1 MTSDQRTTKLRRG
14 RAWPAM
20 DAWVFAAALVT
31 YAVAVPLGLAR
42 VGAAPHVAA
51 AIALDAGSQRAS
63 LAVFLARVLCYLPV
77 GDLPFRA
84 NLLSCLACALAATLV
99 ARLAVEL
106 AGLFRP
112 PPSARQDLSRFL
124 YEPVAAAGA
133 ALAATLSLAAFEAGV
148 TAGTTSLTLALLS
161 AALLAELALLRDIG
175 NTAAGLILAGLA
187 GLSTGVGP
195 MAGPVLWPVLI
206 GLGFWA
212 LRKGARW
219 PLFAPLCFVATLGGF
234 GLASSAASSAALST
248 RDVFVSPFVIV
259 PQGRAALWMT
269 ALEISDQIGAV
280 GVLLAVIGTFALFSR
295 AAVTAAWLVLNLVT
309 CLLFANIVDLDSRA
323 VSAAKLGHAVA
334 GGAMSVR
341 AALPMAIA
349 VVCLLGCV
357 GIVHVSAR
365 LGRARLA
372 GALTL
377 AVILVFSPAMDGGRA
392 RWIARPLPMRLL
404 DRALDRA
411 ESRGVVEP
419 GTVEMA
425 GLFQLGRALGLRPDL
440 QLAAPPRPR

>member
-1 MTSDQRTTKLRRG
+1 MTIDQRTIKLRRG
-14 RAWPAM
+14 RAWPAL
-20 DAWVFAAALVT
+20 DPWVFAVAVVT

-42 VGAAPHVAA
+42 VDAAPQVAA
-51 AIALDAGSQRAS
+51 AVALDAGSQGAP
-63 LAVFLARVLCYLPV
+63 LTLFLTRILGYLPV

-84 NLLSCLACALAATLV
+84 NLIACMACALATALV

-106 AGLFRP
+106 VGLFRP
-112 PPSARQDLSRFL
+112 PPSARQDLALFL

-133 ALAATLSLAAFEAGV
+133 AFAAALSLAAFEAGV
-148 TAGTTSLTLALLS
+148 TAGTTSLTLALLL
-161 AALLAELALLRDIG
+161 AALLAELALLRDTG
-175 NTAAGLILAGLA
+175 NTAAGLTLAGLA
-187 GLSTGVGP
+187 GLSAGVGP
-195 MAGPVLWPVLI
+195 MAGPVLWPVLT
-206 GLGFWA
+206 GLAFWA

-234 GLASSAASSAALST
+234 ALASSAASSVALSI
-248 RDVFVSPFVIV
+248 RDVFISPFVIV

-269 ALEISDQIGAV
+269 ALEIGDQVGAV
-280 GVLLAVIGTFALFSR
+280 GVLLAIIGAFVLFSR
-295 AAVTAAWLVLNLVT
+295 AAVTASWLALNLIT
-309 CLLFANIVDLDSRA
+309 CLLFANTAHMAS
-323 VSAAKLGHAVA
+323 LGNTVA

-349 VVCLLGCV
+349 VTCLLGCV

-392 RWIARPLPMRLL
+392 RWLARPLPMRLL

-419 GTVEMA
+419 GTAEMA

-440 QLAAPPRPR
+440 ELASGPRQQ